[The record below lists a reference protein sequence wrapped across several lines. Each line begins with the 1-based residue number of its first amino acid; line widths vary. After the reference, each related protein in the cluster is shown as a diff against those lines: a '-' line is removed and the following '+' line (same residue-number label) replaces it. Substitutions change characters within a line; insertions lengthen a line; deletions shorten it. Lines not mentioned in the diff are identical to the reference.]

1 METRDLEFFC
11 DLAETLS
18 FAKSSER
25 KHISPSGLSRAIQRL
40 EEELGTRL
48 FVRDNRH
55 VELTRG
61 GKRFLPSAT
70 ATLRNL
76 AEARAEVMDEGE
88 GAVRGVLELYASVT
102 ACYAVLPP
110 LLAEFRREH
119 PGAQIHLRTGDAAR
133 AVSEV
138 RDDRAQL
145 SVAALPPRLD
155 RNLVAQRVTTTPLRF
170 VAPTG
175 ESPVA
180 QLMRRSPIPWPEVP
194 LILPESGL
202 ARERIDLWLRRR
214 AIRPNIYA
222 EVSGN
227 EAILAMVGLEL
238 GVGLVPELVIEKS
251 PVKGTLSIVEPGPS
265 LEPYE
270 VGIVAR
276 RRSLQ
281 LPVVRAF
288 WRTAER
294 VESKP
299 HAASIS

>member
-1 METRDLEFFC
+1 METRDLGLFC

-18 FAKSSER
+18 FARSSER

-40 EEELGTRL
+40 EEELGARL

-55 VELTRG
+55 VGLTPAG
-61 GKRFLPSAT
+61 ERFLPSAK

-76 AEARAEVMDEGE
+76 AEARAEALGESEGV
-88 GAVRGVLELYASVT
+88 VRGVIDLYGSVT

-110 LLAEFRREH
+110 LLAEFRKEH
-119 PGAQIHLRTGDAAR
+119 PEAQVHLRTGDAAG
-133 AVSEV
+133 AVREV
-138 RDDRAQL
+138 REERAQV
-145 SVAALPPRLD
+145 SVAALPPRLE
-155 RNLVAQRVTTTPLRF
+155 RNLVSQRVTTTPLRL
-170 VAPTG
+170 VAPTAG
-175 ESPVA
+175 PVA
-180 QLMRRSPIPWPEVP
+180 RLMERAPVPW
-194 LILPESGL
+194 PESGL
-202 ARERIDLWLRRR
+202 ARERIDRWLRRR

-227 EAILAMVGLEL
+227 EAIIAMVVLEL

-251 PVKGTLSIVEPGPS
+251 PVKGSIQVVEPGPS

-281 LPVVRAF
+281 VPVVRAF

-294 VESKP
+294 VERSP
-299 HAASIS
+299 QAAPMS

>member
-1 METRDLEFFC
+1 METRDLELFC

-18 FAKSSER
+18 FARSSER

-55 VELTRG
+55 VGLTPAG
-61 GKRFLPSAT
+61 ERFLPSAT
-70 ATLRNL
+70 ATLSSL
-76 AEARAEVMDEGE
+76 AEARAEVLGEGE
-88 GAVRGVLELYASVT
+88 GRIRGVLELYASVT

-119 PGAQIHLRTGDAAR
+119 PEAQIHLRTGDAAR
-133 AVSEV
+133 AVTEV
-138 RDDRAQL
+138 RDDRAQV
-145 SVAALPPRLD
+145 SVAALPPRLH
-155 RNLVAQRVTTTPLRF
+155 RNLVAQRVTTTPLRL
-170 VAPTG
+170 VSPTEG
-175 ESPVA
+175 PVA
-180 QLMRRSPIPWPEVP
+180 ELMGRSPIPWPEVP

-202 ARERIDLWLRRR
+202 ARERMDRWLQRR

-238 GVGLVPELVIEKS
+238 GVGLVPELVLEKS
-251 PVKGTLSIVEPGPS
+251 PVKGSLSVVEPGPS
-265 LEPYE
+265 LESYE
-270 VGIVAR
+270 GGIVAR

-281 LPVVRAF
+281 VPVVRAF

-294 VESKP
+294 VESNP
-299 HAASIS
+299 QAASMS

>member
-1 METRDLEFFC
+1 MFL
-11 DLAETLS
+11 
-18 FAKSSER
+18 
-25 KHISPSGLSRAIQRL
+25 
-40 EEELGTRL
+40 
-48 FVRDNRH
+48 RDNRH
-55 VELTRG
+55 VEPTPAG
-61 GKRFLPSAT
+61 ERFLRSAT
-70 ATLRNL
+70 EGLRTLR
-76 AEARAEVMDEGE
+76 AAQADVAGEEGPL
-88 GAVRGVLELYASVT
+88 RGVLELYASVT
-102 ACYAVLPP
+102 ACYSVLPP

-119 PGAQIHLRTGDAAR
+119 PEAQIHLRTGDAAR

-138 RDDRAQL
+138 RNDAAQV

-155 RNLVAQRVTTTPLRF
+155 RNLLAQRVTVTPLRF
-170 VAPTG
+170 VAPQG
-175 ESPVA
+175 DGPVA
-180 QLMRRSPIPWPEVP
+180 RMMRRSPIPWPEVP
-194 LILPESGL
+194 LILPDAGL
-202 ARERIDLWLRRR
+202 ARERVDRWLQRR

-238 GVGLVPELVIEKS
+238 GVGVVPELVIEKS
-251 PVKGTLSIVEPGPS
+251 PVKERLEAVDAGAP

-294 VESKP
+294 VESSP
-299 HAASIS
+299 QAASIS

>member
-1 METRDLEFFC
+1 METRDLGLFC

-18 FAKSSER
+18 FARSSER

-40 EEELGTRL
+40 EEELGARL

-55 VELTRG
+55 VGLTPAG
-61 GKRFLPSAT
+61 ERFLPSAT

-76 AEARAEVMDEGE
+76 AEARAEALGESEGV
-88 GAVRGVLELYASVT
+88 VRGVIDLYASVT

-110 LLAEFRREH
+110 LLAEFRKEH
-119 PGAQIHLRTGDAAR
+119 PEAQIHLRTGDAAR
-133 AVSEV
+133 AVREV
-138 RDDRAQL
+138 REERAQV
-145 SVAALPPRLD
+145 SVAALPPRLE
-155 RNLVAQRVTTTPLRF
+155 RNLVSQRVTTTPLRL
-170 VAPTG
+170 VAPTAG
-175 ESPVA
+175 PVA
-180 QLMRRSPIPWPEVP
+180 RLMERAPVPWPEVP

-202 ARERIDLWLRRR
+202 ARERVDRWLRRR

-227 EAILAMVGLEL
+227 EAIIAMVVLEL

-251 PVKGTLSIVEPGPS
+251 PVKGSIQVVEPGPS

-281 LPVVRAF
+281 VPVVRAF
-288 WRTAER
+288 WRAAER
-294 VESKP
+294 VERSP
-299 HAASIS
+299 QAASMS

>member
-1 METRDLEFFC
+1 METRDLELFC

-18 FAKSSER
+18 FARSSER
-25 KHISPSGLSRAIQRL
+25 KHISPSGVSRAIQRL
-40 EEELGTRL
+40 EEELGARL

-55 VELTRG
+55 VSLTPG
-61 GKRFLPSAT
+61 GERFLPSAT

-76 AEARAEVMDEGE
+76 AEARAEALGESEGV
-88 GAVRGVLELYASVT
+88 VRGVIDLYASVT

-110 LLAEFRREH
+110 LLAEFRKEH
-119 PGAQIHLRTGDAAR
+119 PEAQIHLRTGDAAR
-133 AVSEV
+133 AVAEV
-138 RDDRAQL
+138 RDERAQI
-145 SVAALPPRLD
+145 SVAALPPRLE
-155 RNLVAQRVTTTPLRF
+155 RHLVSQRVTTTPLRL
-170 VAPTG
+170 VAPTEG
-175 ESPVA
+175 PVA
-180 QLMRRSPIPWPEVP
+180 RLMERAHIPWPEVP

-202 ARERIDLWLRRR
+202 ARERVDRWLRRR

-227 EAILAMVGLEL
+227 EAIIAMVVLEL
-238 GVGLVPELVIEKS
+238 GVGVVPELVIEKS
-251 PVKGTLSIVEPGPS
+251 PVKGKLRALEPGPS

-281 LPVVRAF
+281 VPVVRAF

-294 VESKP
+294 VESSP
-299 HAASIS
+299 QAASIS

>member
-1 METRDLEFFC
+1 METRDLELFS

-18 FAKSSER
+18 FARSSER

-40 EEELGTRL
+40 EQELGSRL

-55 VELTRG
+55 VELTRAG
-61 GKRFLPSAT
+61 TLFLSSAT
-70 ATLRNL
+70 ATLSTL
-76 AEARAEVMDEGE
+76 AEARAELLGESEG
-88 GAVRGVLELYASVT
+88 VIRGVLELYASVT

-119 PGAQIHLRTGDAAR
+119 PEAQIHLRTGDAAR
-133 AVSEV
+133 AVGEV

-145 SVAALPPRLD
+145 SVAALPSRLE
-155 RNLVAQRVTTTPLRF
+155 RNLVAQRVTTTPLRL
-170 VAPTG
+170 VAPTAG
-175 ESPVA
+175 PVA
-180 QLMRRSPIPWPEVP
+180 ELMSRAPIPWPEVP

-202 ARERIDLWLRRR
+202 ARERIDRWLRRR
-214 AIRPNIYA
+214 AIRANIYA

-251 PVKGTLSIVEPGPS
+251 PVKGSLSVMEPGPT

-281 LPVVRAF
+281 VPVVRAF

-294 VESKP
+294 VESSP
-299 HAASIS
+299 QAASMS